1 MDEFIA
7 KVESYIEKN
16 KLLPATPLVVGCS
29 GGADSMALLFV
40 LKKICDKTYPE
51 TQILAA
57 HVHHGIRIEADR
69 DEKAV
74 SDFCEK
80 LGVPLK
86 VCHADIPSLSRET
99 RMSLESAGRKARY
112 DFFSSLC
119 GEKGRVAVAHHMED
133 QAESIAMHIF
143 RGSGMEGLVG
153 MRPQNGRIIR
163 PFLGLHKEEI
173 LSFCQEAGIQ
183 FCVDETN
190 EDPRYERNAWRTV
203 LFPKIR
209 ENTGREPVSAL
220 NSLSEHVAAE
230 NAYLDEL
237 SEKALSEVTDEE
249 GKIDLSALCRVPSPL
264 YRRMLRL
271 LAVKNF
277 GDVVDMEGVH
287 FEKIVEFLKAG
298 PTEGYLCLPGGRVA
312 QKHAGSFSFSDAES
326 YEMRGGG
333 YVSGAGF
340 LVSEEDI
347 SKQVPLSFLS
357 GAEMFNFP
365 LSFPQIELRF
375 IEKESQVVY
384 NNLTWFFP
392 RRYLEEATVRTRK
405 EGDRFLR
412 AGSDSTKELRKYMN
426 EVHMPARFRDR
437 VLLVARGSDI
447 LWIPGYAHAV
457 GFTDEISRSKCEEQ
471 GDICSLSFSERRQ
484 THGKDC

>member
-40 LKKICDKTYPE
+40 LKKVCDRTYPE

-57 HVHHGIRIEADR
+57 HVHHGIRSDADQ

-86 VCHADIPSLSRET
+86 VCHVDIPSVSKET
-99 RMSLESAGRKARY
+99 KMSLESAGRKARY

-153 MRPQNGRIIR
+153 MRAQNGQIIR
-163 PFLGLHKEEI
+163 PFLDLHKEEI
-173 LSFCQEAGIQ
+173 LAFCEKADISY
-183 FCVDETN
+183 CTDSTN

-203 LFPKIR
+203 LFPQIR
-209 ENTGREPVSAL
+209 EKTGREPVTAL
-220 NSLSEHVAAE
+220 NSLSDHVAME

-237 SEKALSEVTDEE
+237 AEKALSQVTDDS
-249 GKIDLSALCRVPSPL
+249 GRISLSSLSQVDQPL

-271 LAVKNF
+271 LAVKTL
-277 GDVVDMEGVH
+277 GDVVDLEGVH
-287 FEKIVEFLKAG
+287 FEAIEEFLG
-298 PTEGYLCLPGGRVA
+298 SDGTEGYLCLPGGRVA
-312 QKHAGSFSFSDAES
+312 QKHAGYFSFSDAES
-326 YEMRGGG
+326 YEMRDGG
-333 YVSGAGF
+333 YVSGTGF
-340 LVSEEDI
+340 LASEDDI
-347 SKQVPLSFLS
+347 SKEVPLSSFS
-357 GAEMFNFP
+357 RSEMFNFP

-392 RRYLEEATVRTRK
+392 RRYLEEATVRTRR

-412 AGSDSTKELRKYMN
+412 AGSDSRKELRKYMN

-437 VLLVARGSDI
+437 VLVVARGNDI

-457 GFTDEISRSKCEEQ
+457 GFTDEVSRSKCEEQ

-484 THGKDC
+484 THG